1 MMLVGFMVVEDSWWA
16 AGTVHH
22 WDSCNASTCMIPRS
36 SVSGQRPVLGLITP
50 GSEYDLLPR
59 SFLLGIWF
67 TYYYYYYYYVCQ
79 CDFAV
84 MQRGKVGRPMV
95 TPHLLQTGPQK
106 WRTNVKTYNGIGEA
120 RGLLFLASPIPRN
133 NFIIYKVF
141 NLNTLTKFASL
152 LITVFCIF
160 RMILCLTFLSTI
172 IFFILS
178 LRC

>member
-67 TYYYYYYYYVCQ
+67 TYYVVLIALSRPNQ
-79 CDFAV
+79 LPTA
-84 MQRGKVGRPMV
+84 RPKVSAPKR
-95 TPHLLQTGPQK
+95 
-106 WRTNVKTYNGIGEA
+106 N
-120 RGLLFLASPIPRN
+120 LFFTLGTSPLHSISP
-133 NFIIYKVF
+133 Y
-141 NLNTLTKFASL
+141 
-152 LITVFCIF
+152 
-160 RMILCLTFLSTI
+160 LSTKVHCSQD
-172 IFFILS
+172 LE
-178 LRC
+178 